1 MNAKIVILGKQVT
14 PYNKSDESKKEQ
26 VEDMFDNI
34 AHNYDFLNHLLS
46 AGIDNLWRRKAIQ
59 HIASYKPKVTMDMAS
74 GTGDF
79 AIDTVNRI
87 KLDKLVALDLSEK
100 MLEVGRKKS
109 AKKSIKNIDWVKGD
123 SENLSFEDNTFDAM
137 TVGFGVRNFGDLE
150 KGLSEMRRVL
160 KKGAP
165 LVVLEVSEPDS
176 FPMKQ
181 VFGFYFKKVMPAVG
195 KIFSKDDRAYTYL
208 PESVNAFPK
217 GEKFVEILKKVG
229 YKNVKYSPLTF
240 GTCAMYV
247 CEK

>member
-1 MNAKIVILGKQVT
+1 MTTKIRILNKQVT
-14 PYNKSDESKKEQ
+14 PYNKTDETKKAQ

-46 AGIDNLWRRKAIQ
+46 AGIDNLWRRKAIK
-59 HIASYKPKVTMDMAS
+59 HIAKYNPKIVMDMAS

-79 AIDTVNRI
+79 AVDTVNRI
-87 KLDKLVALDLSEK
+87 KLEKLVALDLSDK
-100 MLEVGRKKS
+100 MLDVGRAKSKK
-109 AKKSIKNIDWVKGD
+109 KNITNIDWVKGD

-137 TVGFGVRNFGDLE
+137 TAGFGVRNFENLE
-150 KGLSEMRRVL
+150 KGLSEMKRVL
-160 KKGAP
+160 KPGAP

-181 VFGFYFKKVMPAVG
+181 IFGFYFKVVMPFIG
-195 KIFSKDDRAYTYL
+195 KMFSKDDRAYSYL
-208 PESVNAFPK
+208 PESVENFPR
-217 GEKFVEILKKVG
+217 GEKFVAILNKVG
-229 YKNVKYSPLTF
+229 YSNVKYIPLTF

>member
-1 MNAKIVILGKQVT
+1 MAKQVT
-14 PYNKSDESKKEQ
+14 PYNKTDESKKAQ

-34 AHNYDFLNHLLS
+34 AHRYDFLNHLLS
-46 AGIDNLWRRKAIQ
+46 AGIDNIWRRKAIK
-59 HIASYKPKVTMDMAS
+59 HIAQYQPKTTMDMAS

-87 KLDKLVALDLSEK
+87 DLDKLVALDLSEK
-100 MLEVGRKKS
+100 MLAVGKQKAEKKG
-109 AKKSIKNIDWVKGD
+109 IKNIDWVKGD
-123 SENLSFEDNTFDAM
+123 SENLQYEDNTFDAM
-137 TVGFGVRNFGDLE
+137 SVGFGVRNFENLE

-160 KKGAP
+160 KNGAP
-165 LVVLEVSEPDS
+165 LVILEVSEPET
-176 FPMKQ
+176 FPVKQ
-181 VFGFYFKKVMPAVG
+181 LFGFYFKTVMPFVG
-195 KIFSKDDRAYTYL
+195 KLFSKDNRAYTYL

-229 YKNVKYSPLTF
+229 YQKVKYKPLTF